1 MSITVSYNSQL
12 TVVETL
18 EGPYVSS
25 SDSTVTTNGLNTTV
39 ERTASTTQPVTKYS
53 AFLKALSGGTGTID
67 LTSLPD
73 AGGNAGA
80 VTFSG
85 LKLQF
90 VKFINPS
97 TNANAITIAKG
108 ASNGHTGLGSSFS
121 ITLQPGGE
129 YLWKGNDNTTDVGG
143 SDKTFDLSGTG
154 SQSLQVEL
162 VAG

>member
-53 AFLKALSGGTGTID
+53 AFLKALAAGAATID

-80 VTFSG
+80 VTFNG

-90 VKFINPS
+90 AKFINPS

-108 ASNGHTGLGSSFS
+108 ASDGHTGLGSSFS
-121 ITLQPGGE
+121 ITLQPGSE
-129 YLWKGNDNTTDVGG
+129 FMWKGNDNSADVGS

-154 SQSLQVEL
+154 TQALQVEL